1 MKDIYKNPILYYIL
15 VPVVVAL
22 WPLLVWSVYLPR
34 AQQMWQYE
42 KKQYIRAEKTI
53 DEILALD
60 NGRLESADPNKTGT
74 KFDYTYEVDRFAGMF
89 RISSNDYTISSLP
102 VMVSGGQKSQGA
114 KVVLKQIGLA
124 RFARFLSAIQ
134 LRWANLQCM
143 RVTLTPSKG
152 VPDMWK
158 IDLDFRYYY

>member
-1 MKDIYKNPILYYIL
+1 MKDVYKNPILYYVL

-22 WPLLVWSVYLPR
+22 WPLLVGTVYTPR
-34 AQQMWQYE
+34 AQEMWQDG

-60 NGRLESADPNKTGT
+60 PGRLDSADPNKNGT

-89 RISSNDYTISSLP
+89 RISSSDYTMSSLP

-114 KVVLKQIGLA
+114 KVVLKEVRIA
-124 RFARFLSAIQ
+124 TFAQFLSAIQ
-134 LRWANLQCM
+134 LRWANLQCT
-143 RVTLTPSKG
+143 RITLTPKKG
-152 VPDMWK
+152 VADMWK
-158 IDLDFRYYY
+158 VDMDFKYYY